1 MLYKGTKKSWQIT
14 NNPNLYLCRMNPYF
28 KKQLELLKLE
38 RQADEETFRKSIEST
53 NAPQQREAGF
63 AWYPI
68 AIRGQDAGRG
78 GYVSLEIERTTHQHL
93 VHMLQTG
100 RKAELF
106 SNYESGIPGVKG
118 IIQSVRGDRLNI
130 TLFTDELPDWTRHGK
145 LGIRCLFDED
155 SYDAMELALK
165 TAGNPD
171 TKNPLIGVLTGNRK
185 PVFNPLTAPMVI
197 PELNPSQ
204 NKAVRRILEAQ
215 ELAIV
220 HGPPG
225 TGKTTTLVAAIQ
237 QLVRTSSK
245 PVLAIAPSNAAI
257 DLLCER
263 LAKQSLR
270 VLRIGNPVRVG
281 DDLQA
286 LTLDY
291 RISVH
296 PDYKRIKELRKRA
309 SEFRNMAHKY
319 KRNFGADERQQRK
332 ALFAEAGR
340 ISHEVSNLEDFII
353 EDELHRADVIAATP
367 VGTYNYAI
375 RDLSFDTLIIDEA
388 GQALEA
394 ACWIPLLKVKKVILA
409 GDHLQLPPTI
419 KSEEAAGSGLAF
431 TLMEKCAGYYPEAT
445 VLLDMQ
451 YRMHER
457 IMGFPSKTF
466 YGNRLIAHESVKE
479 AGIPQDNAPLE
490 YIDTAGCGSDEQ
502 ASGTSYVNPEEADFL
517 TSMLFDYL
525 ENLRQQGVFTGDMSV
540 GVISPYKRQVEL
552 LKEKVA
558 GHPLYKSWS
567 EQISVNTIDAFQGQ
581 ERDIIFIGMVR
592 SNPEGIT
599 GFLNETRRMNVAMT
613 RAKKKLVVVGDSATL
628 TRQPFY
634 DDFISFAQE
643 NDAYRSAWEF
653 INF

>member
-1 MLYKGTKKSWQIT
+1 
-14 NNPNLYLCRMNPYF
+14 MNPYF
-28 KKQLELLKLE
+28 QHQLKLLKLE
-38 RQADEETFRKSIEST
+38 RKADEEIFRKNIEST
-53 NAPQQREAGF
+53 NARQQREAGF

-68 AIRGQDAGRG
+68 AIRGQDIGRG

-106 SNYESGIPGVKG
+106 SNYESGTPGVKG
-118 IIQSVRGDRLNI
+118 IIQSVRGDRLNM

-145 LGIRCLFDED
+145 LGVRGLFDDD

-171 TKNPLIGVLTGNRK
+171 TKNPLIEVLTVKRNPEFRPLAE
-185 PVFNPLTAPMVI
+185 PVLTPG
-197 PELNPSQ
+197 LNLSQ
-204 NKAVRRILEAQ
+204 NEAVRKILEAQ

-237 QLVRTSSK
+237 QLVRSSSK
-245 PVLAIAPSNAAI
+245 PVLAVAPSNAAI

-263 LAKQSLR
+263 LARQSLR

-281 DDLQA
+281 DELQS
-286 LTLDY
+286 LTLDH

-309 SEFRNMAHKY
+309 SEFRNLAHKY
-319 KRNFGADERQQRK
+319 KRNFGADEREQRK

-353 EDELHRADVIAATP
+353 EDELHKADVIAATP
-367 VGTYNYAI
+367 VGAYNYAI
-375 RDLSFDTLIIDEA
+375 RDLSFDTLVIDEA

-394 ACWIPLLKVKKVILA
+394 ACWIPVLKAKKVVLA

-419 KSEEAAGSGLAF
+419 KSEEAAAAGLAH

-445 VLLDMQ
+445 VLLETQ
-451 YRMHER
+451 YRMHGR

-466 YGNRLIAHESVKE
+466 YGNRLIAHPSVKE
-479 AGIPQDNAPLE
+479 AGIPGDDAPLE
-490 YIDTAGCGSDEQ
+490 YIDTAGCGFEEQ
-502 ASGTSYVNPEEADFL
+502 ASGTSYVNPEEAVFL
-517 TSMLFDYL
+517 TSLLFGYL
-525 ENLRQQGVFTGDMSV
+525 ENLRMREVLTGDLSV

-552 LKEKVA
+552 LKEKVEE
-558 GHPLYKSWS
+558 HPQYKSWP

-613 RAKKKLVVVGDSATL
+613 RARKKLVVIGDSATL
-628 TRQPFY
+628 SRQAFY
-634 DDFISFAQE
+634 DDFISFTQDNE
-643 NDAYRSAWEF
+643 AYRSAWEF
-653 INF
+653 SNF

>member
-1 MLYKGTKKSWQIT
+1 
-14 NNPNLYLCRMNPYF
+14 MNPYF
-28 KKQLELLKLE
+28 QHQLKLLKLE
-38 RQADEETFRKSIEST
+38 RKADEEIFRKNIEST
-53 NAPQQREAGF
+53 NARQQREAGF

-68 AIRGQDAGRG
+68 AIRGQDIGRG

-106 SNYESGIPGVKG
+106 SNYESGTPGVKG
-118 IIQSVRGDRLNI
+118 IIQSVRGDRLNM

-145 LGIRCLFDED
+145 LGVRCLFDDD
-155 SYDAMELALK
+155 SYDTMELALK

-171 TKNPLIGVLTGNRK
+171 TKNPLIEVLTGKRNPEFRPLAE
-185 PVFNPLTAPMVI
+185 PVLTPG
-197 PELNPSQ
+197 LNLSQ
-204 NKAVRRILEAQ
+204 NEAVRKILEAQ

-237 QLVRTSSK
+237 QLVRSSSK
-245 PVLAIAPSNAAI
+245 PVLAVAPSNAAI

-263 LAKQSLR
+263 LARQSLR

-281 DDLQA
+281 DELQS
-286 LTLDY
+286 LTLDH

-309 SEFRNMAHKY
+309 SEFRNLAHKY
-319 KRNFGADERQQRK
+319 KRNFGADEREQRK

-353 EDELHRADVIAATP
+353 EDELHKADVIAATP
-367 VGTYNYAI
+367 VGAYNYAI
-375 RDLSFDTLIIDEA
+375 RDLSFDTLVIDEA

-394 ACWIPLLKVKKVILA
+394 ACWIPVLKAKKVVLA

-419 KSEEAAGSGLAF
+419 KSEEAAAAGLGH

-445 VLLDMQ
+445 VLLETQ
-451 YRMHER
+451 YRMHGR

-466 YGNRLIAHESVKE
+466 YGNRLIAHPSVKE
-479 AGIPQDNAPLE
+479 AGIPGDDAPLE
-490 YIDTAGCGSDEQ
+490 YIDTAGCGFEEQ
-502 ASGTSYVNPEEADFL
+502 ASGTSYVNPEEAVFL
-517 TSMLFDYL
+517 TSLLFGYL
-525 ENLRQQGVFTGDMSV
+525 ENLRMREVLTGDLSV

-552 LKEKVA
+552 LKEKVEE
-558 GHPLYKSWS
+558 HPQYKSWP

-613 RAKKKLVVVGDSATL
+613 RARKKLVVIGDSATL
-628 TRQPFY
+628 SRQAFY
-634 DDFISFAQE
+634 DDFISFTQDNE
-643 NDAYRSAWEF
+643 AYRSAWEF
-653 INF
+653 SNF

>member
-1 MLYKGTKKSWQIT
+1 
-14 NNPNLYLCRMNPYF
+14 MNPYF
-28 KKQLELLKLE
+28 QHQLKLLKLE
-38 RQADEETFRKSIEST
+38 RKADEEIFRKNIEST
-53 NAPQQREAGF
+53 NARQQREAGF

-68 AIRGQDAGRG
+68 AIRGQDIGRG

-106 SNYESGIPGVKG
+106 SNYESGTPGVKG
-118 IIQSVRGDRLNI
+118 IIQSVRGDRLNM

-145 LGIRCLFDED
+145 LGVRGLFDDD

-171 TKNPLIGVLTGNRK
+171 TKNPLIEVLTGKRNPEFRPLAE
-185 PVFNPLTAPMVI
+185 PVLTPG
-197 PELNPSQ
+197 LNLSQ
-204 NKAVRRILEAQ
+204 NEAVRKILEAQ

-237 QLVRTSSK
+237 QLVRSSSK
-245 PVLAIAPSNAAI
+245 PVLAVAPSNAAI

-263 LAKQSLR
+263 LARQSLR

-281 DDLQA
+281 DELQS
-286 LTLDY
+286 LTLDH

-309 SEFRNMAHKY
+309 SEFRNLAHKY
-319 KRNFGADERQQRK
+319 KRNFGADEREQRK

-353 EDELHRADVIAATP
+353 EDELHKADVIAATP
-367 VGTYNYAI
+367 VGAYNYAI
-375 RDLSFDTLIIDEA
+375 RDLSFDTLVIDEA

-394 ACWIPLLKVKKVILA
+394 ACWIPVLKAKKVVLA

-419 KSEEAAGSGLAF
+419 KSEEAAAAGLGH

-445 VLLDMQ
+445 VLLETQ
-451 YRMHER
+451 YRMHGR

-466 YGNRLIAHESVKE
+466 YGNRLIAHPSVKE
-479 AGIPQDNAPLE
+479 AGIPGDDAPLE
-490 YIDTAGCGSDEQ
+490 YIDTAGCGFEEQ
-502 ASGTSYVNPEEADFL
+502 ASGTSYVNPEEAVFL
-517 TSMLFDYL
+517 TSLLFGYL
-525 ENLRQQGVFTGDMSV
+525 ENLRMREVLTGDLSV

-552 LKEKVA
+552 LKEKVEE
-558 GHPLYKSWS
+558 HPQYKSWP

-613 RAKKKLVVVGDSATL
+613 RARKKLVVIGDSATL
-628 TRQPFY
+628 SRQAFY
-634 DDFISFAQE
+634 DDFISFTQDNE
-643 NDAYRSAWEF
+643 AYRSAWEF
-653 INF
+653 SNF